1 MTASDRNKQVED
13 EEDKM
18 ASLPLDLL
26 SQQQQQQQRESEQ
39 QHQGGKESTIK
50 KNISQH

>member
-26 SQQQQQQQRESEQ
+26 SQQQQQQRESEQ